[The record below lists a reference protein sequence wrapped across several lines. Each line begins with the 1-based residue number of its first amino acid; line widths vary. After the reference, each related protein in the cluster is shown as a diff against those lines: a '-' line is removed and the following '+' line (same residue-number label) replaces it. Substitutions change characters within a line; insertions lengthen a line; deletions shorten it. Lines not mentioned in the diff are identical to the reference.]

1 MPGDVEG
8 FAEDVGSSGGM
19 GKGVDEVSD
28 AGMGVAAHSFVQ
40 GRDTAVGV
48 DEAGVSPGR
57 EEGAQKVRVGV
68 LSGEMQGGFA
78 VIVDDI
84 RVGASAEEQ
93 LDNLRFVRIP
103 DSVHEGGAV
112 LMIPGVDI
120 CPNIDEGLEES
131 QTKVSVESI
140 VQGTLPEG
148 VGGIDIGSI
157 CQERVGGLLIVFAQ
171 GDDERSHAASVR
183 LVRVGSAFKQG
194 GVGRLIARGKRQ
206 DEGRCSRRTGGI
218 DVGAFSDQ
226 LQDEGGGGA
235 LHAGIGE
242 EGGEIATRG
251 AIKIACRPVVTERSE
266 KVDDGE
272 RICVARAMPQRHPAI
287 AILDMGIGSG
297 IEEYFYLFDRTIG
310 SGEMQG
316 GAAFLICLIGVGS
329 GGEKIGE
336 NARSGGAVDR
346 QTEWGIAVKI
356 GNVHISPGRD
366 EALERFSCVKGSG
379 VPESCS
385 PIAVLTLNVCST
397 SQEFLHS
404 CIKIDGCSD
413 H

>member
-1 MPGDVEG
+1 M
-8 FAEDVGSSGGM
+8 
-19 GKGVDEVSD
+19 
-28 AGMGVAAHSFVQ
+28 
-40 GRDTAVGV
+40 
-48 DEAGVSPGR
+48 
-57 EEGAQKVRVGV
+57 
-68 LSGEMQGGFA
+68 
-78 VIVDDI
+78 
-84 RVGASAEEQ
+84 
-93 LDNLRFVRIP
+93 
-103 DSVHEGGAV
+103 
-112 LMIPGVDI
+112 
-120 CPNIDEGLEES
+120 
-131 QTKVSVESI
+131 
-140 VQGTLPEG
+140 
-148 VGGIDIGSI
+148 
-157 CQERVGGLLIVFAQ
+157 LIVFAQ

-183 LVRVGSAFKQG
+183 LVRVGSALKQG

-235 LHAGIGE
+235 LHASIGE

-251 AIKIACRPVVTERSE
+251 TIKIACRPVVTERT
-266 KVDDGE
+266 KQVNDGE

-287 AILDMGIGSG
+287 TILDMGIGSG
-297 IEEYFYLFDRTIG
+297 IEEYFYLFDRAIG

-316 GAAFLICLIGVGS
+316 GAAFLICLIGVGP

-336 NARSGGAVDR
+336 NARSGGAVDG